1 MAQDND
7 RSPAARSAPP
17 GVTSPPDQY
26 ETFQGSKSEDRD
38 GSIST
43 AASAGNNAAP
53 QTEGGGNKRPTIT
66 EGGGNKRPTIT
77 EGFKTI
83 KQDDWFK
90 IHQIPCAREG
100 FMTGIATGFVTGFGR
115 LIAGGRIPKAL
126 NWGVGGF
133 LISSLVG
140 WEYCQAVRRKEKA
153 AMARVVEVMDRKKAE
168 KMQQAE
174 EAAKRRKAAAEKAK
188 EEAKRWYKFW

>member
-1 MAQDND
+1 MAQDSD
-7 RSPAARSAPP
+7 RPPAVSSAPS
-17 GVTSPPDQY
+17 GATAPPDQY
-26 ETFQGSKSEDRD
+26 EIFQGSKPEDRD
-38 GSIST
+38 GIVST

-53 QTEGGGNKRPTIT
+53 QTERAGNKRPTIT
-66 EGGGNKRPTIT
+66 EGL
-77 EGFKTI
+77 KTI
-83 KQDDWFK
+83 KPDDWFK

-133 LISSLVG
+133 LISSLAG
-140 WEYCQAVRRKEKA
+140 WEYCQSVRRQEKA

-168 KMQQAE
+168 KWKQAE
-174 EAAKRRKAAAEKAK
+174 ETMRKRKEAKAK
-188 EEAKRWYKFW
+188 EEAAKRWYKFW

>member
-1 MAQDND
+1 M
-7 RSPAARSAPP
+7 SSARSY
-17 GVTSPPDQY
+17 GTPDHVDQPQVY
-26 ETFQGSKSEDRD
+26 EIFHGSKPEDRD

-43 AASAGNNAAP
+43 ASSNAAP
-53 QTEGGGNKRPTIT
+53 QTQEGGGKRPTVS
-66 EGGGNKRPTIT
+66 

-83 KQDDWFK
+83 KKDDWYR

-100 FMTGIATGFVTGFGR
+100 FMTGIVTGFVTGSGR
-115 LIAGGRIPKAL
+115 LIAGGKFSKAA

-140 WEYCQAVRRKEKA
+140 WEYCQSMRRKEKA

-168 KMQQAE
+168 KMKLAE
-174 EAAKRRKAAAEKAK
+174 EAARKRKEAAEKAK
-188 EEAKRWYKFW
+188 EEAARRWYKFW